1 VLFRSAYGI
10 RKARL
15 RIPFFTENSIQNFLA
30 AAGVAYGMS
39 LGLEEVTARAAELK
53 PFPRRGIL
61 YRLKKDIVLVDDSYN
76 SNPRAVEAALR
87 GLARL
92 PAKRRVA
99 VLGDMLELGCRAPE
113 FHSQAGKDVV
123 AAGWHRLV
131 TIGPLSRHTAEAAL
145 QAGLEPN
152 RCLSLA
158 DADEACRRVPDLIE
172 PGDLVLV
179 KGSRGMRTDRVADKI
194 LEVYKES

>member
-1 VLFRSAYGI
+1 
-10 RKARL
+10 
-15 RIPFFTENSIQNFLA
+15 
-30 AAGVAYGMS
+30 
-39 LGLEEVTARAAELK
+39 
-53 PFPRRGIL
+53 
-61 YRLKKDIVLVDDSYN
+61 
-76 SNPRAVEAALR
+76 
-87 GLARL
+87 
-92 PAKRRVA
+92 
-99 VLGDMLELGCRAPE
+99 MLELGSRAPE

-145 QAGLEPN
+145 QAGLEPG

-179 KGSRGMRTDRVADKI
+179 KGSRGMRTDRVVDKI